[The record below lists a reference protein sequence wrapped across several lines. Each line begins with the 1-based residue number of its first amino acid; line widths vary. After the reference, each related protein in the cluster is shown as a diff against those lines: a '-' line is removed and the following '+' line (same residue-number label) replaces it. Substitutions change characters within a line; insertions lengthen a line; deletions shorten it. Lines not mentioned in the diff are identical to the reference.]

1 MLKPVPFCIT
11 LVRMKKPVI
20 AVLIA
25 ALLGI
30 GIVSIYQP
38 PTNCVSIYVDYGS
51 LDSGSPIEK
60 CVITSGEAN
69 ALTLLDIARIS
80 IEGTQK
86 YGNAVVCRVNGLPDA
101 TVETCE
107 EMPPAEAY
115 WAVYVKEYEPFPIP
129 FNTAGEWGWAQTG
142 IDEVNLNNGDSLGLV
157 FIENGEVRYP

>member
-1 MLKPVPFCIT
+1 
-11 LVRMKKPVI
+11 MKKPVI
-20 AVLIA
+20 AVLIT
-25 ALLGI
+25 ALLGV
-30 GIVSIYQP
+30 GIVSLYQP

-60 CVITSGEAN
+60 CVVTSGEAN
-69 ALTLLDIARIS
+69 ALALLDIARIS

-115 WAVYVKEYEPFPIP
+115 WAVFM
-129 FNTAGEWGWAQTG
+129 
-142 IDEVNLNNGDSLGLV
+142 
-157 FIENGEVRYP
+157 

>member
-1 MLKPVPFCIT
+1 
-11 LVRMKKPVI
+11 MKKPAIAIVI
-20 AVLIA
+20 T

-30 GIVSIYQP
+30 GVISVYQP
-38 PTNCVSIYVDYGS
+38 PTDCVSIYIDYGS

-60 CVITSGEAN
+60 CITTSGEAT
-69 ALTLLDIARIS
+69 ALTLLNIARITT
-80 IEGTQK
+80 EGTQK

-101 TVETCE
+101 TVESCS

-115 WAVYVKEYEPFPIP
+115 WAVFIKEYEPFPIP

-142 IDEVNLNNGDSLGLV
+142 FNEVHLHNGESLGLV

>member
-1 MLKPVPFCIT
+1 
-11 LVRMKKPVI
+11 MKKPVI

-60 CVITSGEAN
+60 CVITSDGGN
-69 ALTLLDIARIS
+69 ALALLDIAIIS

-86 YGNAVVCRVNGLPDA
+86 YGNAVVCRVNGLPNA
-101 TVETCE
+101 TVESCE
-107 EMPPAEAY
+107 EMPLAEAY
-115 WAVYVKEYEPFPIP
+115 WAVYVKKFESFPLP

-142 IDEVNLNNGDSLGLV
+142 IDEVHLDNGDSLGLV

>member
-1 MLKPVPFCIT
+1 
-11 LVRMKKPVI
+11 MKKPVI
-20 AVLIA
+20 ALLIT

-30 GIVSIYQP
+30 GVVSLYQP

-51 LDSGSPIEK
+51 LDSSAPIER
-60 CVITSGEAN
+60 CVITSGEDE
-69 ALTLLDIARIS
+69 ALALLDIARIS

-86 YGNAVVCRVNGLPDA
+86 YGNAIVCRVNGLPDA
-101 TVETCE
+101 TVESCS

-115 WAVYVKEYEPFPIP
+115 WAVFIKEYEPFPIP

-142 IDEVNLNNGDSLGLV
+142 IDEVHLHNGESLGLV

>member
-1 MLKPVPFCIT
+1 MKPVPFCIT

-51 LDSGSPIEK
+51 LDSGSPTER
-60 CVITSGEAN
+60 CVITSNGGN
-69 ALTLLDIARIS
+69 ALALLDIAIIN

>member
-1 MLKPVPFCIT
+1 MKPVPFCIT

-20 AVLIA
+20 AVLII

-30 GIVSIYQP
+30 GVVSLYQP

-51 LDSGSPIEK
+51 LDSSSPIER
-60 CVITSGEAN
+60 CVITSGEGE
-69 ALTLLDIARIS
+69 ALALLDIARIS

-86 YGNAVVCRVNGLPDA
+86 YGNAVVCRVNGLPDS
-101 TVETCE
+101 TVESCS

-115 WAVYVKEYEPFPIP
+115 WAVFIKEYEPFPIP
-129 FNTAGEWGWAQTG
+129 FNTAGECGWAQVG
-142 IDEVNLNNGDSLGLV
+142 INELHLHNGESLALV